1 MYGDNSRGGGPDDD
15 GDDGNDGNDDND
27 DDDDDDDVNGGGF
40 GGDIK
45 ASVPDVSRATVS
57 RVSFVSQGTL
67 CGDVLVKRLA
77 GSQGWESLYCLSSR
91 DALCMYAPISRPIA
105 IMLR

>member
-1 MYGDNSRGGGPDDD
+1 MFGDNSRGGGPDDD
-15 GDDGNDGNDDND
+15 GDDGNDD
-27 DDDDDDDVNGGGF
+27 DDDDDDADGGGF
-40 GGDIK
+40 GGDIE
-45 ASVPDVSRATVS
+45 ACIPDVSRATVS

-91 DALCMYAPISRPIA
+91 DALCMCAPA
-105 IMLR
+105 